1 MGDQLTFD
9 LPIQQASGVEDFFIA
24 QSNEEA
30 LSWLDR
36 WPDWPNRALILY
48 GPQGSGKS
56 HLAAIWRRRS
66 DACLLQADEL
76 SDNEIVRAGAGHVV
90 LDHVERV
97 SRPENWELVLHL
109 LNLVREQGHTI
120 LLLARQAP
128 SLWPVELADLRSR
141 LGAIQAVAISEPE
154 DQLLSAVLL
163 KLLADRQI
171 RASKDVVAYVAA
183 RIERSY
189 AAAGRVAAALDA
201 QALGEQRALTVPLAR
216 RVLEDLSAGRAD

>member
-1 MGDQLTFD
+1 MGHQLSFD

-24 QSNEEA
+24 HSNEDA

-36 WPDWPNRALILY
+36 WPDWPNRALILH
-48 GPQGSGKS
+48 GPEGAGKS
-56 HLAAIWRRRS
+56 HLAAIWQHRS
-66 DACLLQADEL
+66 KAQLVDAAQLAE
-76 SDNEIVRAGAGHVV
+76 SEIVHAAGGHVI
-90 LDHVERV
+90 LDHAERADD
-97 SRPENWELVLHL
+97 WEMVLHL

-128 SLWPVELADLRSR
+128 SQWQVALADLRSR

-154 DQLLSAVLL
+154 DELLSALL
-163 KLLADRQI
+163 MKLLADRQI
-171 RASKDVVAYVAA
+171 RAPKDVVTYVCA

-189 AAAGRVAAALDA
+189 AAAVNVVAALDA

-216 RVLEDLSAGRAD
+216 RVLQDLSANNPD